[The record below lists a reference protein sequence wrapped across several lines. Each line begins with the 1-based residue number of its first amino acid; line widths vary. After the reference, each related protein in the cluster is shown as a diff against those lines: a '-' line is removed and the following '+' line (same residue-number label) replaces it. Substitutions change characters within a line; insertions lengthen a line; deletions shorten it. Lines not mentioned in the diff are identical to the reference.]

1 MAIRKYPRKR
11 TTVQRELQRLPPKPR
26 WRRHEDDGELVPPT
40 RQDHDAPLM
49 PLPLIG
55 PSPNFRNRTS
65 TYVGMPQHVFKPE
78 RLLVSKVGNGRFT
91 AQLFIGNELH
101 MGAESTDFDPE
112 LIGHPQSFGALLNI
126 RAIEPGTQLRLVV
139 TWHPPPYS
147 CVMSIEEF
155 ERRSNENDW
164 TSTVYVD
171 GEQYRLTI
179 DHRKVGLQMV
189 DVATYRKLQ
198 RQRLTRDFTPYV
210 QFNAMFLG
218 RCIL

>member
-1 MAIRKYPRKR
+1 MVRKYPRKR
-11 TTVQRELQRLPPKPR
+11 TTTVQRELQRLPPKPR

-40 RQDHDAPLM
+40 RQDHDTPMM

-55 PSPNFRNRTS
+55 PNPNFRNRTS
-65 TYVGMPQHVFKPE
+65 TYVGMPQRVFQPS

-91 AQLFIGNELH
+91 AQLFIGNELV
-101 MGAESTDFDPE
+101 MGEQGDLDPE
-112 LIGHPQSFGALLNI
+112 LIGNANSFGVDLGI

-147 CVMSIEEF
+147 CVMSIEEY

-164 TSTVYVD
+164 ISTVEVD
-171 GEQYRLTI
+171 GERYRLTI

-189 DVATYRKLQ
+189 DAATYRKLQ
-198 RQRLTRDFTPYV
+198 RQRMTRDFTPYV
-210 QFNAMFLG
+210 QFNALFLG